1 MLARDSTARGREP
14 SPPQAGPR
22 PAVAPSVRGAALL
35 ALLLAGGC
43 LHARGTPQE
52 PVVLSLDLEGVR
64 AVDEDQL
71 RDRLA
76 TRASDRFWWGAA
88 RLLDPD
94 ALLLD
99 RQRVVAFYKEH
110 GYYRAAVEEVD
121 VRPDGE
127 GRVRLVLRVREG
139 DPVRVTRLQVEGLDG
154 APEARAR
161 AGALPLAPGRILTW
175 EAFDATRGQLR
186 AALGATGYATGAV
199 TQAAEVRADEGTADV
214 TYRVEPGPRFRFG
227 AVSVVGTDAV
237 PEHAV
242 AAQAARQVKAGEWF
256 DERRLERVKARVLE
270 LGAFAAVRVNGGAPD
285 LERGTVPVV
294 VTVREAPLH
303 TVRLGPGLGFEATRW
318 EVLGQASWTQRNWLG
333 GLRQLKLDARAG
345 YAWLP
350 DPVVPIREGT
360 VGTVS
365 AEFSQPAVFGDAV
378 DVAIEVEVEKSLEQA
393 YGAISEKF
401 RFGTPFRPAPRWT
414 VVPSY
419 NLEIYQLRDIV
430 GDLGPSQPQVQNCPS
445 EVCVLSYL
453 EQRVT
458 WDLRDHPLTTT
469 EGLYLSLAVQ
479 EGFPAGGVGYTYVS
493 VLPEVRF
500 FRPLGRRS
508 VLAARAR
515 LGALVPVNETGPAP
529 VVALFMAGGAGSMRG
544 YGAER
549 LSPMIEDE
557 GIWVPTGGNGL
568 VEGSVEVRRSLGGS
582 LVGAVFLDAGNVSEA
597 SGSPSEY
604 QAVLDLSR
612 LQLALGV
619 GVRYRTPVG
628 PFRADVAC
636 RLPTDFSSGVAF
648 EDRFPTVPGDS
659 GHREPIV
666 AVHVSLGEAF

>member
-1 MLARDSTARGREP
+1 MARGH
-14 SPPQAGPR
+14 PPPPGPR
-22 PAVAPSVRGAALL
+22 AAVARGARSTALL

-43 LHARGTPQE
+43 LHARGTPAE
-52 PVVLSLDLEGVR
+52 PVVLSLDLEGVKS
-64 AVDEDQL
+64 VDEDDL
-71 RDRLA
+71 RARLA
-76 TRASDRFWWGAA
+76 TRASDRFSWGDA

-94 ALLLD
+94 ALALD
-99 RQRVVAFYKEH
+99 RQRVVAFYKER
-110 GYYRAAVEEVD
+110 GYYRAAVEGVD
-121 VRPDGE
+121 VLPEGE

-139 DPVRVTRLQVEGLDG
+139 APVRVTRLRVEGLDA
-154 APEARAR
+154 APEARSR

-175 EAFDATRGQLR
+175 QAFDATRAQLQ

-199 TQAAEVRADEGTADV
+199 AQAAVVRGDEGTAEV

-227 AVSVVGTDAV
+227 AVSVIGTAAV
-237 PEHAV
+237 PEHKV
-242 AAQAARQVKAGEWF
+242 AAQAARLVKAGEWF
-256 DERRLERVKARVLE
+256 DERRLYRVQARVLE
-270 LGAFAAVRVNGGAPD
+270 LGVFSAARVSRGTPD
-285 LERGTVPVV
+285 PERGTVPVV
-294 VTVREAPLH
+294 VAVREAPFH
-303 TVRLGPGLGFEATRW
+303 TLRVGPGLGFEPTRW
-318 EVLGQASWTQRNWLG
+318 EVLGQASWIHRNWLG
-333 GLRQLKLDARAG
+333 DMRQLKLDARAG

-350 DPVVPIREGT
+350 DPFTPIRDGT
-360 VGTVS
+360 VGTIT
-365 AEFSQPAVFGDAV
+365 AEFSQPAVLGDVV
-378 DVAIEVEVEKSLEQA
+378 DFTIRVELEKSLEQA
-393 YGAISEKF
+393 YGALSEKL
-401 RFGTPFRPAPRWT
+401 RVGTPLRPAPRWT

-430 GDLGPSQPQVQNCPS
+430 GDVSPTLPQVQNCPA
-445 EVCVLSYL
+445 EVCLLSYL

-458 WDLRDHPLTTT
+458 WDGRDHPLTTT

-479 EGFPAGGVGYTYVS
+479 EGFPMGGEGYAYLS

-500 FRPLGRRS
+500 FRPIGRNT

-515 LGALVPVNETGPAP
+515 LGALVPIDESGPAP
-529 VVALFMAGGAGSMRG
+529 VVALFMGGGAGSMRG

-549 LSPMIEDE
+549 LSPMIEDD

-568 VEGSVEVRRSLGGS
+568 VEGSLELRRSFGGS

-604 QAVLDLSR
+604 SSVLDLSR

-628 PFRADVAC
+628 PFRADLAT
-636 RLPTDFSSGVAF
+636 RLPTDFSSGVPFA
-648 EDRFPTVPGDS
+648 DRFPTVPGDS

-666 AVHVSLGEAF
+666 AVHVTLGEAF